1 MKRNLLSIIVTATQA
16 RPWNSLPMMGL
27 LSSTIH
33 LVTVSSRRSICPVRA
48 KISP

>member
-16 RPWNSLPMMGL
+16 RPWNSLPMKGL

-33 LVTVSSRRSICPVRA
+33 LVTVSFRRSACLVRTR
-48 KISP
+48 I